1 MSVLSIQTRR
11 IDGLTEA
18 TTAEDE
24 DLLLIRKADG
34 TGTRNI
40 KKKNLMPETGV
51 GNIKELKT
59 KDKTSVVKAVN
70 ELSEAIGDPGT
81 ISNYKSNLISRY
93 DGKRDL
99 ASLTAKELCLH
110 YQTLV
115 NLSDG
120 QNKLERKI
128 TKITGRGA
136 GFHNSIYGGHWL
148 QDGLTNERVQ
158 AIRDGD
164 FGDMFIGDTIGDFI
178 IAHFDY
184 FYNRYSPSSEVFSRH
199 HIVLIPQTTNGD
211 TFQYGLY
218 GDLKCYAYSPIR
230 SQGERSYNIQS
241 ILKNAKL
248 YDHYCTMERIM
259 IKNDEAKRTAI
270 CGAVEKCHVECMSA
284 KMIFGFD
291 PDCGTNYRVDT
302 ASETQFAI
310 FRLAPE
316 RIRAGEPYW
325 LTNTWD
331 ENRSFFVDR
340 PGTIRE
346 GQRNSG
352 LCLRPYFVIG

>member
-24 DLLLIRKADG
+24 DLLLIQKADG

-40 KKKNLMPETGV
+40 KKKNLVPETGV

-70 ELSEAIGDPGT
+70 ELSEAVGDINHFGYG
-81 ISNYKSNLISRY
+81 NY
-93 DGKRDL
+93 DGKRN
-99 ASLTAKELCLH
+99 
-110 YQTLV
+110 LV
-115 NLSDG
+115 NLTSRGFYDQTQSLNYVADRLG
-120 QNKLERKI
+120 VVERKVTNLI
-128 TKITGRGA
+128 GNNA
-136 GFHNSIYGGHWL
+136 GFHNSIFGGHWL
-148 QDGLTNERVQ
+148 REGLTDERLQ
-158 AIRDGD
+158 AIRDGN
-164 FGDMFIGDTIGDFI
+164 FGDMFVGDVIGDSNYI

-184 FYNRYSPSSEVFSRH
+184 FYNRFSTTSDVFSRH
-199 HIVLIPQTTNGD
+199 HIVLIPRTANGD

-316 RIRAGEPYW
+316 HIRAGEPYW

-346 GQRNSG
+346 GQRSSRF
-352 LCLRPYFVIG
+352 CLRPYFVIG